1 MRLKHQ
7 HRSSGTRWIL
17 QCMLIFSMLCALPS
31 DCLASERFYEGPY
44 DEETSSQRDQ
54 RMSWWREAR
63 FGLFIHWGIYAVPAG
78 THQGQPIENIGE
90 WIMHYGKVPVV
101 EYKKYAADFNPI
113 QYDPEAWVLMAKDAG
128 MRYIVITAK
137 HHDGFA
143 LFDTEVSDWNIV
155 KATPYGKDVLKPLAA
170 AAQKHGIKLGFYYS
184 QAQDWAHPGGATWE
198 GRWDPAQE
206 GDMDR
211 YLEQIALPQIEEL
224 FTNYGEISIIWWDTP
239 IDMTPA
245 RARLFD
251 DVFDLQPGVITN
263 NRLIYGLDG
272 AYGFRG
278 DFRTPE
284 QHIPATG
291 LDYDWE
297 ACQTMNTT
305 WGYKSYDNEW
315 KSSKRL
321 IRNLVDIASKG
332 GNYLL
337 NVGPMANGAI
347 PTESLTR
354 LQDVGA
360 WMRVNSSSIYGTTA
374 SPFLRLP
381 WGRATKKE
389 YPNATELFL
398 HIFDWPKD
406 GQLVVD
412 GLRSEVLGA
421 YFLADYQHKVPLTKS
436 ARGWVLSLPDE
447 PLDQVN
453 TVLVLKIKGPLDVER
468 LLPTQNADGMLALEL
483 TDVAIHNPSYGGEL
497 ILRRDSNDNR
507 VLTEWT
513 DSRSHIDWLF
523 DVKIPGQFD
532 VYADVSVESASSF
545 VLTVAG
551 QSSLVTVEA
560 TDNERFENRL
570 ISSVV
575 LPAGESVLSL
585 KPSDQLWSPVKLRSI
600 KLKPVQ

>member
-1 MRLKHQ
+1 MRLKHK
-7 HRSSGTRWIL
+7 HLGSGTGCIL
-17 QCMLIFSMLCALPS
+17 QCMLIFLMLCALPT
-31 DCLASERFYEGPY
+31 DCLASERIFVGPY
-44 DEETSSQRDQ
+44 DNETSSQRDQ

-90 WIMHYGKVPVV
+90 WIMHYGEVPVV
-101 EYKKYAADFNPI
+101 EYKKYAADFNPT

-128 MRYIVITAK
+128 MKYIVITAK

-143 LFDTEVSDWNIV
+143 LFDTKVSDWNIV
-155 KATPYGKDVLKPLAA
+155 KATPYGRDVLKPLAA

-184 QAQDWAHPGGATWE
+184 QAQDWVHPGGATWE
-198 GRWDPAQE
+198 GRWDPAQD

-211 YLEQIALPQIEEL
+211 YLQQIALPQIEEL

-239 IDMTPA
+239 IDMTPE

-251 DVFDLQPGVITN
+251 DGVVDLQPGIIVN

-272 AYGFRG
+272 VYGFRG

-305 WGYKSYDNEW
+305 WGYKSYDDQW
-315 KSSKRL
+315 KSSERL

-337 NVGPMANGAI
+337 NVGPMANGEI
-347 PTESLTR
+347 PPESLTR
-354 LQDVGA
+354 LKDVGA

-374 SPFLRLP
+374 SPFVRLP

-398 HIFDWPKD
+398 HIFDWPED
-406 GQLVVD
+406 GQLAVD
-412 GLRSEVLGA
+412 GLRNEVTGA
-421 YFLADYQHKVPLTKS
+421 YFLADYKRQIPITKS
-436 ARGWVLSLPDE
+436 AKGWVINLPDE

-453 TVLVLKIKGPLDVER
+453 TVLVLK
-468 LLPTQNADGMLALEL
+468 
-483 TDVAIHNPSYGGEL
+483 
-497 ILRRDSNDNR
+497 
-507 VLTEWT
+507 
-513 DSRSHIDWLF
+513 
-523 DVKIPGQFD
+523 
-532 VYADVSVESASSF
+532 
-545 VLTVAG
+545 
-551 QSSLVTVEA
+551 
-560 TDNERFENRL
+560 
-570 ISSVV
+570 
-575 LPAGESVLSL
+575 
-585 KPSDQLWSPVKLRSI
+585 
-600 KLKPVQ
+600 